1 MNRNRL
7 SLVLSLAMLAA
18 PAAFANMRY
27 VTVPATPILTVPDLL
42 HPPVNNFSGCSSA
55 SSTIAVGYE
64 IYAGGFRMLCADAGV
79 VGFWT
84 TPVESALVG
93 TAPDAG
99 ERFLCPSGTALG
111 GVQYIE
117 GLVFPFPLCGELIP
131 DLTSGTVRRT
141 VLLSIDNVAVE
152 KLSKGPPQTP
162 GVVSCGP
169 AGYVQTLQASRN
181 AAGALTGLSAIC
193 NAIVTDAISTRAH
206 VDLTVKTIHQTAVLG
221 RNATQT
227 FSVAVFNLGTAV
239 VPASNV
245 SLELRFDGSV
255 WQIQP
260 FGNLSC
266 NDILGHAGVVDLLV
280 VGKRCTITGSVAA
293 EDGGISVNFQLSP
306 LGPDALRP
314 PTSTPKPIVSVKVGL
329 VNETLLG
336 ADVNDTNN
344 TAAFPQVLQ

>member
-7 SLVLSLAMLAA
+7 SLALSLALLAS
-18 PAAFANMRY
+18 PAFANMRY
-27 VTVPATPILTVPDLL
+27 ITLPATPILTVPDPL
-42 HPPVNNFSGCSSA
+42 HPPVNNFSGCTSA
-55 SSTIAVGYE
+55 SSTVAVGYE

-84 TPVESALVG
+84 LPVGSVLVG
-93 TAPDAG
+93 VAPDAG

-117 GLVFPFPLCGELIP
+117 GLIFPFPLCGELIP
-131 DLTSGTVRRT
+131 DLQGGTVHRT
-141 VLLSIDNVAVE
+141 VLTTTDNLVVE

-181 AAGALTGLSAIC
+181 AAGVVTGFGAIC
-193 NAIVTDAISTRAH
+193 NSIVTDPIHTRAH
-206 VDLTVKTIHQTAVLG
+206 VDLAVKTVHQTAVLG

-227 FSVAVFNLGTAV
+227 FAVAVFNLGAAV
-239 VPASNV
+239 VSPSNI

-260 FGNLSC
+260 FANLSC
-266 NDILGHAGVVDLLV
+266 TDILGHAGVVDLLV
-280 VGKRCTITGSVAA
+280 VGKRCTITGSVSSD
-293 EDGGISVNFQLSP
+293 DGGISVNFQLSP
-306 LGPDALRP
+306 LGLGMLSP
-314 PTSTPKPIVSVKVGL
+314 PSATPAPIISTKVGL

-344 TAAFPQVLQ
+344 TAAFPEVLR